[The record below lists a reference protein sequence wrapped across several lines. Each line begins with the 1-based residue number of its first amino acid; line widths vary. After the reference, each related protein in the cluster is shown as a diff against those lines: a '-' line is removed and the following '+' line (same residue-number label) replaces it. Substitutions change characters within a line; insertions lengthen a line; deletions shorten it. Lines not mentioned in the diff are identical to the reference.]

1 MPKIAIV
8 TSYPIE
14 LGGVVFPVGTELA
27 RFDSKHEVDRIV
39 SLLGAKAAVMTE
51 ISDDAEEP
59 ATVVAEVEREKTGSE
74 TVDPATSKAATD
86 TTFESEPEDVRLD
99 GLDSRLVKV
108 LTDFGVR
115 DWAQLGSLLDDGL
128 ELDSIPGVGKKAI
141 PKIMSAFEAWQ
152 ESVESQVETTDAPV
166 SGRSDPAEDEEDLDD
181 DDDLSPDE

>member
-8 TSYPIE
+8 TNYPIE

-51 ISDDAEEP
+51 ISDDADEP
-59 ATVVAEVEREKTGSE
+59 ATVVAQVDAVKTDSE
-74 TVDPATSKAATD
+74 TVETTTSNTVND
-86 TTFESEPEDVRLD
+86 TERGSDDVNLE

-108 LTDFGVR
+108 LTDFGIMS
-115 DWAQLGSLLDDGL
+115 WPELSGSLDNGL

-152 ESVESQVETTDAPV
+152 ESVESQVDTTDAPV
-166 SGRSDPAEDEEDLDD
+166 SGRSDPAEDDEDLDD
-181 DDDLSPDE
+181 EDDLSPDE